1 MNVYLAGGVRTPIGK
16 ILGNLSRFRATD
28 LGALVLREAVHRAG
42 IPEDRLDEVIVG
54 NVIQAGNGQSPGRI
68 AAVKAGLPPTIP
80 AFTVNKVCGSGLKAV
95 MLAAQAIKAGDA
107 RVVLAGGMESMTHAP
122 HAAWLR
128 GGVKYGHVEFKDLML
143 HDGLWCAFNDA
154 HMGNLAEYTARKAG
168 ISREE
173 QDRFALE
180 SHQKAIRAID
190 EGAFKDEILPVTYE
204 DRKQGTVV
212 VDTDET
218 PRRDTS
224 LEKLAKLPPAF
235 EKDGTVTAGN
245 APPLSDG
252 AAAILVLSE
261 DAVNEYGVEVQ
272 GIVRGY
278 AAAFREPKELFFAPI
293 DAIRKLLAQVGWTLD
308 EVDLFEINEAFA
320 AQILADGKEL
330 GLDWSRVNVHGGAI
344 ALGHPIGASGTR
356 ILVTLLYAM
365 KRHNARKGVAALCLG
380 GGGAVAMAVER
391 P

>member
-16 ILGNLSRFRATD
+16 ILGQLRTFKATD
-28 LGALVLREAVHRAG
+28 LGGVVLREAVRRAG
-42 IPEDRLDEVIVG
+42 IPEDALDEIIVG

-68 AAVKAGLPPTIP
+68 AAIKAGLPPTVP

-95 MLAAQAIKAGDA
+95 MLAAQAIRAGDA

-128 GGVKYGHVEFKDLML
+128 GGVKYGHVQFVDLML

-180 SHQKAIRAID
+180 SHRKAIQAMD
-190 EGAFKDEILPVTYE
+190 EGRFREEIIPLTVK
-204 DRKQGTVV
+204 DRKKGEVV
-212 VDTDET
+212 VDADET

-261 DAVNEYGVEVQ
+261 EALKAYGVEPLGV
-272 GIVRGY
+272 IRGY
-278 AAAFREPKELFFAPI
+278 TAAFLEPRDLFFAPI
-293 DAIRKLLAQVGWTLD
+293 HAIRKLLDQVGWRLD

-320 AQILADGKEL
+320 AQVLADGKALE
-330 GLDWSRVNVHGGAI
+330 LDWDRVNVHGGAI

-365 KRHNARKGVAALCLG
+365 KQRNARRGVAALCLG